1 MADRLIS
8 KLYLRDELTPAERD
22 VLGSVLGP
30 ERRHPAGV
38 DLVRPGVSPDHATL
52 LLSGFCGRYGILR
65 DGRRVFSAIQVAG
78 DFIDLF
84 GFLIPQL
91 DYGVVALTPC
101 VTAAAP
107 HETLRRI
114 TEDHPHLTRLL
125 WMETALEGAVHRE
138 WLLGMGQ
145 DADGRLARFL
155 CEMIAR
161 LELAGLVEG
170 DAFDLPLTQTQLSQ
184 VLGMTAV
191 HLSRT
196 IKALRATGVVDWQGH
211 HVRILDRERLM
222 AAGQFDPTY
231 LRPYRQAV

>member
-1 MADRLIS
+1 MVDRLIA
-8 KLYLRDELTPAERD
+8 KLNLRDELTTTERD
-22 VLGSVLGP
+22 LLASVLEP
-30 ERRHPAGV
+30 QRHHRAGV
-38 DLVRPGVSPDHATL
+38 DLIRPGGRPDHATL

-65 DGRRVFSAIQVAG
+65 DGRRVFLSVHVAG

-84 GFLIPQL
+84 GLLIPQL
-91 DYGVVALTPC
+91 DYGVVALTAC

-107 HETLRRI
+107 HDKLLRI
-114 TEDHPHLTRLL
+114 TQDHPHLTRLL
-125 WMETALEGAVHRE
+125 WLETALEGAVHRE
-138 WLLGMGQ
+138 WLLGRGQ

-155 CEMIAR
+155 CEITTR
-161 LELAGLVEG
+161 LELVGLAAE
-170 DAFDLPLTQTQLSQ
+170 DAFELPLTQVQLSE

-196 IKALRATGVVDWQGH
+196 IKALRATGVVEWQGRH
-211 HVRILDRERLM
+211 IQILDRARLM